1 MSRLDLFRRFRTDQD
16 VVEFFWEC
24 DLLIFE
30 PDCPVCHD
38 KMQYASSSYSYRCYN
53 GRRGERCN
61 QEIAITYGTIFY
73 RMRLSY
79 LEILFLLYEFS
90 IGTPVFRTVLEL
102 RITECTVLSW
112 YDKLSEITAEH
123 IMALFAIIV
132 GDGIIVEID
141 ECKLVKK
148 KYHRGRNLAHEGK
161 WLFGGIEKDS
171 GKCFFEFVNKR
182 DRETL
187 LEIIR
192 RRILPGSI
200 VYSDEWELIGI

>member
-1 MSRLDLFRRFRTDQD
+1 
-16 VVEFFWEC
+16 
-24 DLLIFE
+24 
-30 PDCPVCHD
+30 
-38 KMQYASSSYSYRCYN
+38 
-53 GRRGERCN
+53 
-61 QEIAITYGTIFY
+61 
-73 RMRLSY
+73 
-79 LEILFLLYEFS
+79 
-90 IGTPVFRTVLEL
+90 
-102 RITECTVLSW
+102 
-112 YDKLSEITAEH
+112 
-123 IMALFAIIV
+123 MALFAIIV

-161 WLFGGIEKDS
+161 WLFGGIDKDS

>member
-1 MSRLDLFRRFRTDQD
+1 
-16 VVEFFWEC
+16 
-24 DLLIFE
+24 
-30 PDCPVCHD
+30 
-38 KMQYASSSYSYRCYN
+38 
-53 GRRGERCN
+53 
-61 QEIAITYGTIFY
+61 
-73 RMRLSY
+73 
-79 LEILFLLYEFS
+79 
-90 IGTPVFRTVLEL
+90 
-102 RITECTVLSW
+102 
-112 YDKLSEITAEH
+112 
-123 IMALFAIIV
+123 MALFAIIG

-148 KYHRGRNLAHEGK
+148 KYHRGRNLAHEEK

-200 VYSDEWELIGI
+200 VY